1 MMKRTTITD
10 MEKLKEKRRLLLLA
24 ALLLLSLPSTVTT
37 LYGQTDEQ
45 TVTGVVTDDTDG
57 PVVGATVLLQNSAKG
72 VVTDLNGRYKI
83 TAPRTGTLVISYIGL
98 KTATIEINGRTR
110 INIKLEP
117 DLQLIDELVVVGYGT
132 QRRGSITGAV
142 SSVKGEELT
151 MTKSEN
157 PQNMLTGRVPGVRV
171 WQKSSEP
178 GTFNNSLDIRGM
190 GAPLII
196 IDGVPR
202 STAEFQRMNPTDI
215 EDISVLKDASAAIY
229 GVRAANGVL
238 LVTTKKGRAGKA
250 NVTYNGSY
258 TIQSPIRMPT
268 LADPFE
274 AMTLYNEMSMNNI
287 NGGSVVYK
295 EEDFEAYRNG
305 TRKTTDWNNLIFT
318 NHAPQT
324 QHDISISGGSD
335 RSTYYISMGYFYQ
348 EGIFKSRDLKYNK
361 FNLRSNLSTEIAK
374 GLKLDLNLNGV
385 LDNRESPY
393 TSSVNIIRNYWAQ
406 GVLFPAYADE
416 AGTLLNYDGLDLE
429 RNTVAMMTSDISG
442 HRTNKQKYFQ
452 SSATLS
458 VDFGQYTPTLEGLT
472 ARAMF
477 SYDYRGDNNEAY
489 RKEYYQYAYDENTKT
504 FKQKLFNESSPSH
517 LRREFYEKS
526 QMLGQFIL
534 DYKRQFEAGH
544 DVEAMLGWEGQKR
557 SGDNFYAARNLAF
570 TMPYLLA
577 GVNEGQVG
585 SMNTGSNDLYEQ
597 ANQAII
603 GRFNYGY
610 KHRYLLE
617 AQFRY
622 DGSSL
627 FAKGHRW
634 GFFPSISGGWTISEE
649 PFVKENESLDFID
662 ILKLRSS
669 YGILGD
675 DGELNYDWAMGYTYP
690 ATSGNIANGDYNQY
704 SPGYVFGGEF
714 IYAAT
719 PLALPNED
727 ITWFRS
733 KTFNIGLDLEAWN
746 GLLGLSLDYFN
757 RHRTG
762 QFARRS
768 GSLPTVV
775 GATAPRENLDSDRQ
789 FGVELVLSHRNQVGD
804 LYYDLKGIATI
815 TRRMHLVAS
824 EKGPWGN
831 SYDRWRHDNLTNR
844 YQGIQFG
851 YTSAG
856 RYTGWED
863 IWSYP
868 IYKERDVL
876 PGDYKYEDWNG
887 DGEIN
892 DLDEHPFAFDQ
903 TPWLQFSLNTSL
915 KYKSLDFNLLLQG
928 SALGSMEYREPLH
941 EIWGRNG
948 GGALKQYLD
957 RWHPTDPKADLY
969 DPATTWVQGHYSY
982 TGRWVRMNS
991 EFNRVSTAYL
1001 RLKSIELGY
1010 QLPELS
1016 FAPEMRLRVFANAY
1030 NLLTLTK
1037 VKFVDPEHP
1046 DDDLGR
1052 MYPLNKTYTL
1062 GLSLSF

>member
-1 MMKRTTITD
+1 MKRF
-10 MEKLKEKRRLLLLA
+10 RLNLG
-24 ALLLLSLPSTVTT
+24 LLLLSVLLLAGPQATLT
-37 LYGQTDEQ
+37 LYGQGREITVSG
-45 TVTGVVTDDTDG
+45 TVTDNTGEAVI
-57 PVVGATVLLQNSAKG
+57 GATVVLQGTSKG
-72 VVTDLNGRYKI
+72 VVTDIDGRYKI
-83 TAPRTGTLVISYIGL
+83 SASPTGTLVFSYIGL
-98 KTATIEINGRTR
+98 KTQVIPINSRSTINVEM
-110 INIKLEP
+110 EA

-151 MTKSEN
+151 LTKSEN
-157 PQNMLTGRVPGVRV
+157 PQNMLTGRIPGVRV

-178 GTFNNSLDIRGM
+178 GSFRNSLDIRGM

-202 STAEFQRMNPTDI
+202 SNEEFQRLNPTDI

-229 GVRAANGVL
+229 GVRAANGVIL
-238 LVTTKKGRAGKA
+238 ITTKKGREGKA
-250 NVTYNGSY
+250 AVTYNGSY
-258 TIQSPIRMPT
+258 TIQMPIQMPK
-268 LADPFE
+268 LADPYE
-274 AMTLYNEMSMNNI
+274 TMTLYNEMAWNNI
-287 NGGSVVYK
+287 NGGSIVYK

-305 TRKTTDWNNLIFT
+305 TRRTTDWNNLVFAKQ
-318 NHAPQT
+318 APQT
-324 QHDISISGGSD
+324 QHDISISGGTD
-335 RSTYYISMGYFYQ
+335 RSTYYISMGCFYQ
-348 EGIFKSRDLKYNK
+348 EGIFKSRDLNYSK
-361 FNLRSNLSTEIAK
+361 FNLRSNISTEVAK
-374 GLKLDLNLNGV
+374 GVKLDLNLNGII
-385 LDNRESPY
+385 DDRKSPY
-393 TSSVNIIRNYWAQ
+393 TSSVNLIRNYWAQ
-406 GVLFPAYADE
+406 GVLFPAYADKE
-416 AGTLLNYDGLDLE
+416 GTLINYDGLDLE

-442 HRTNKQKYFQ
+442 HHTNKQKYFQ

-458 VDFGQYTPTLEGLT
+458 VDFGSYTPVLEGLT

-477 SYDYRGDNNEAY
+477 SYDYRGDNNEEY
-489 RKEYYQYAYDENTKT
+489 RKEYYQYAYDESTGT
-504 FKQKLFNESSPSH
+504 YKQKLFNESSPGH

-526 QMLGQFIL
+526 QMLGQFIV
-534 DYKRQFEAGH
+534 DYKRRFDAGH
-544 DVEAMLGWEGQKR
+544 DVGAMLGWEAQKR
-557 SGDNFYAARNLAF
+557 EGDNFYAARNLAF
-570 TMPYLLA
+570 SMPYLLA

-585 SMNTGSNDLYEQ
+585 AMNTGANDLFEQ
-597 ANQAII
+597 ANQAVI
-603 GRFNYGY
+603 GRLNYGY
-610 KHRYLLE
+610 KHRYLIE
-617 AQFRY
+617 GQFRY

-634 GFFPSISGGWTISEE
+634 GFFPSISAGWTVSEE
-649 PFVKENESLDFID
+649 SFIRDSEQLNFID
-662 ILKLRSS
+662 ILKLRTS

-675 DGELNYDWAMGYTYP
+675 DGQLNYDWAMGYTYP
-690 ATSGNIANGDYNQY
+690 ASSGNIANGDYNQY
-704 SPGYVFGGEF
+704 SPGYVFDGKF

-719 PLALPNED
+719 PLALPNES
-727 ITWFRS
+727 ITWFKS
-733 KTFNIGLDLEAWN
+733 KTFNIGMDFEAWN
-746 GLLGLSLDYFN
+746 GLFGFSLDYFN

-789 FGVELVLSHRNQVGD
+789 FGLELVLSHRNQVGEV
-804 LYYDLKGIATI
+804 YYDLKGIATV
-815 TRRMHLVAS
+815 TRRKHLIAS
-824 EKGPWGN
+824 EKGPWAN
-831 SYDRWRHDNLTNR
+831 SYDRWRNDNLTNR
-844 YQGIQFG
+844 YQGVQFG

-856 RYTGWED
+856 RYTSWED

-892 DLDEHPFAFDQ
+892 GQDEHPFAFDQ
-903 TPWLQFSLNTSL
+903 TPWLQFSFNTSL
-915 KYKSLDFNLLLQG
+915 KYKNVDFSMLFQG

-948 GGALKQYLD
+948 GGALVQYLD

-969 DPATTWVQGHYSY
+969 DPATTWIPGHYSY
-982 TGRWVRMNS
+982 TGRWVRTNS

-1010 QLPELS
+1010 ELPTLAM
-1016 FAPEMRLRVFANAY
+1016 APDMHLRVFANAY

-1052 MYPLNKTYTL
+1052 MYPLNKTFTL